1 MVANMNYFWRARP
14 LSRGRFGK
22 CFLVLLGAVL
32 LSGCLATA
40 VTNMTQSLTDAVA
53 PKVTFFVPA
62 KNAEAGAL
70 NSAVVVSDSAPISI
84 QVAMEFESQ
93 MTKLRVNERPYY
105 TTVKLGPR
113 FNGQPGDAQL
123 AALVKSNGVQ
133 AVYVVTGGGSDVKT
147 INSQEDRMT
156 CGVDTKL
163 FQLCPKGRDVHN
175 KVSCS
180 TTQASAAVRLRV
192 YRASDGRFVYADSVG
207 GASSHY
213 RCDDQSVERADN
225 NQLVNAAMLS
235 AASKALHMVAPSYEL
250 GPLDIMS
257 ADSAV
262 PAAQKKAF
270 EAAVDFAKAKRNDE
284 ACQRFEELFLD
295 TKESPALTFN
305 VAFCNELRGDLLRAN
320 QGYKRASEL
329 VNAPEP
335 QIDRRL
341 AVTEKA
347 LRENPLAFVPTKASP
362 LGAQAF
368 QGTALAGGRRVALV
382 IGNQRYQ
389 RAALTNPSADARLVS
404 DRLKRIG
411 FDVLTLENVEAAR
424 FDTSIRDFAAR
435 AKGADIAL
443 FYYAGHALQA
453 DGENYLM
460 PVDNAKMRTVEDV
473 RDGGGVQ
480 LASIMAKL
488 EVAAPVV
495 KLVVIDACRDNPLPA
510 SSRSL
515 GGGGLAAVPK
525 APQGGL
531 IAFATSP
538 GRTAEDGTGKNS
550 VYSKNFSAMVSTP
563 NQTIEQL
570 FKRVR
575 EAVKKETSGRQEPME
590 TSNLIGDVVLVRTVA
605 NP

>member
-1 MVANMNYFWRARP
+1 MHCIQLVQPFSP
-14 LSRGRFGK
+14 GRLGK
-22 CFLVLLGAVL
+22 YLLVVTGAAI
-32 LSGCLATA
+32 LSGCLASA
-40 VTNMTQSLTDAVA
+40 VTNMTQSISDSVA

-70 NSAVVVSDSAPISI
+70 NSALVISDSAPISV
-84 QVAMEFESQ
+84 QVATEFESQ

-105 TTVKLGPR
+105 TAVKLGQR
-113 FNGQPGDAQL
+113 FSGQPGDAQL
-123 AALVKSNGVQ
+123 AALAKSNGVQ

-147 INSQEDRMT
+147 INSQEDRMS
-156 CGVDTKL
+156 CGVETKL
-163 FQLCPKGRDVHN
+163 FQSCPKGRDVRN
-175 KVSCS
+175 KVSCT
-180 TTQASAAVRLRV
+180 TTQASAALRLRV

-207 GASSHY
+207 GSSSHY
-213 RCDDQSVERADN
+213 RSDDHTVARADN
-225 NQLVNAAMLS
+225 SQLVYAAMLN
-235 AASKALHMVAPSYEL
+235 AASKAVQVVAPSYEL
-250 GPLDIMS
+250 RPLDIMS
-257 ADSAV
+257 ADPAV
-262 PAAQKKAF
+262 PATQKKAF

-284 ACQRFEELFLD
+284 ACQRFEELYID

-329 VNAPEP
+329 VNAPQA

-347 LRENPLAFVPTKASP
+347 LRENPLAFVPTKALS
-362 LGAQAF
+362 LGTQAV
-368 QGTALAGGRRVALV
+368 QGIALAGGRRVALV

-424 FDTSIRDFAAR
+424 FETSIRDFAAR

-488 EVAAPVV
+488 DVAAPVV

-550 VYSKNFSAMVSTP
+550 VYSKNFSAMVDAP

-575 EAVKKETSGRQEPME
+575 EAVKKETNGRQEPME
-590 TSNLIGDVVLVRTVA
+590 TSNLVGDVILVRTAA